1 MFAKKRKSIVFMYT
15 FVAQARVA
23 ITNNRIMITI
33 MIIAQL
39 VFEAKTNH
47 PEAFVAIDDVQL
59 FDCEGKSPAFNNFFL
74 IQ

>member
-1 MFAKKRKSIVFMYT
+1 MGKYFYHVNFLIF
-15 FVAQARVA
+15 

-33 MIIAQL
+33 IIIAQL
-39 VFEAKTNH
+39 VFEGKTDH
-47 PEAFVAIDDVQL
+47 REAFVAIDDVQL